1 MCEPTAC
8 LEHEGGL
15 VVGVDDVSV
24 SHWLV
29 LSVQPAAEE
38 ENNSTQV
45 MKIEIMFTL
54 LPGYTLNSLGTYSSG
69 TSCLR

>member
-15 VVGVDDVSV
+15 VVGVDDFSV

-29 LSVQPAAEE
+29 LSVQPAEEE
-38 ENNSTQV
+38 ENNSENGET
-45 MKIEIMFTL
+45 FR
-54 LPGYTLNSLGTYSSG
+54 
-69 TSCLR
+69 LRLYAPRVNH